1 MRKKG
6 APTALVTCL
15 ILVIAGI
22 FSQGLAGEVHGN
34 SGHATGVGKRP
45 ENRTEAARVATGGLH
60 RCRSKKIR
68 LCGLLVR
75 AKQNDST
82 VDDDKRV
89 VPTGPNPLHNR

>member
-45 ENRTEAARVATGGLH
+45 ENRTEAA
-60 RCRSKKIR
+60 SKKIR